1 MLRIAGAIKESIV
14 DGPGMRFTLFTQG
27 CCHGCKGCHNPQTH
41 DVNGGY
47 EIEAERII
55 ESFKKNPILAGITFS
70 GGEPIMQAGKLIPIA
85 EEIVKMGKN
94 CWIYSGYTYEE
105 LIKMDE
111 DVLKLLSLCDVL
123 VDGPFILEQKDLT
136 LLFRGSKNQRL
147 IDLKKSM
154 EENKVVLWQ
163 NN

>member
-14 DGPGMRFTLFTQG
+14 DGPGLRFTLFTQG
-27 CCHGCKGCHNPQTH
+27 CNHGCKGCHNPQTH
-41 DVNGGY
+41 NINGGY
-47 EIEAERII
+47 DIEEEKVI
-55 ESFKKNPILAGITFS
+55 ESFKSNPILAGITFS

-85 EEIVKMGKN
+85 KAVVNMGKN
-94 CWIYSGYTYEE
+94 CWIYSGYTFEE
-105 LIKMDE
+105 LIKMDK

-123 VDGPFILEQKDLT
+123 VDGPFIMEEKDLT

-154 EENKVVLWQ
+154 AENQVILWENK
-163 NN
+163 

>member
-1 MLRIAGAIKESIV
+1 
-14 DGPGMRFTLFTQG
+14 
-27 CCHGCKGCHNPQTH
+27 
-41 DVNGGY
+41 
-47 EIEAERII
+47 
-55 ESFKKNPILAGITFS
+55 
-70 GGEPIMQAGKLIPIA
+70 MQAGKLIPIA